1 MDLIIK
7 YSGRKIGF
15 FWENTEGALNDGI
28 GLSEHKVRAIRESG
42 GPRLNVIAAKV
53 AATLKGH
60 VWPKATSV
68 WVEQQGVRLVACP
81 A

>member
-1 MDLIIK
+1 MKLIIK

-15 FWENTEGALNDGI
+15 FWEGNDEGSNEGFGI
-28 GLSEHKVRAIRESG
+28 SEHKVRAIRESG

-60 VWPKATSV
+60 VWPKATTV
-68 WVEQQGVRLVACP
+68 WVEQEGVRLEACP